1 MRGFNLAIPQ
11 APLYI
16 VCNAETLQR
25 AQGIFDMPSKKER
38 IDSLLVRLGLAESR
52 HKAQAM
58 LMAGVVTVD
67 GRMVEKAGTTVPSTA
82 EIRVKQAPQFV
93 GRGGTKMQHALDSFE
108 LDVSGSVAL
117 DVGASTGGFTDCLLQ
132 NGASRVYAVDVGR
145 GQIHQRLRDDPRV
158 MLMEGINARLPFHL
172 PEKVGVATVDVSFI
186 SLVLVLPE
194 VVRHV
199 EPGGSILGLVKPH
212 FEAGRREVGK
222 GGVVRDPKTHAA
234 TISKVALWAIG
245 HGLRFRGATA
255 SPILGNAGNR
265 EFFVWLQKPGST

>member
-1 MRGFNLAIPQ
+1 MCNVEMPQ
-11 APLYI
+11 S
-16 VCNAETLQR
+16 
-25 AQGIFDMPSKKER
+25 AQGIIDMPSKKER
-38 IDSLLVRLGLAESR
+38 IDSLLVQLGLAESR

-58 LMAGVVTVD
+58 LMAGLITVD
-67 GRMVEKAGTTVPSTA
+67 GRMVEKAGTTVSSA
-82 EIRVKQAPQFV
+82 ADVRVKQSPQFV
-93 GRGGTKMQHALDSFE
+93 GRGGVKLQHALDSFE
-108 LDVSGSVAL
+108 LDVSGKVAL

-132 NGASRVYAVDVGR
+132 SGASMVYAVDVGR
-145 GQIHQRLRDDPRV
+145 GQIHQKLRDDPRV
-158 MLMEGINARLPFHL
+158 VLMEGINARLPFHL
-172 PEKVGVATVDVSFI
+172 PEKVSIATADVSFI

-194 VVRHV
+194 VARHV

-222 GGVVRDPKTHAA
+222 GGVVRDPKIHAA

-265 EFFVWLQKPGST
+265 EFFVWMQTPGPT